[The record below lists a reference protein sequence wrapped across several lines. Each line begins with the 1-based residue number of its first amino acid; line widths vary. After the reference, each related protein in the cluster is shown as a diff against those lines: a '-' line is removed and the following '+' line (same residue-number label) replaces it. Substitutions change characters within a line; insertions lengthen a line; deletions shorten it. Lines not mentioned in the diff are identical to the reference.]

1 MKRFKPPVFSH
12 ILNTAVCVTSF
23 DVNQEIVLLVYLL
36 SPFVS
41 FFSLNHVFS
50 IVCLRFFSFLLLLLL
65 GINCVVS
72 VFVTIF
78 CCCYS

>member
-1 MKRFKPPVFSH
+1 MKRFKPAVFSH

-50 IVCLRFFSFLLLLLL
+50 IVCLRFFFFFA
-65 GINCVVS
+65 VVA
-72 VFVTIF
+72 VR
-78 CCCYS
+78 Y